1 MFTGIVEGILE
12 IYNIEKDNNFYT
24 INIKLNSD
32 ISNIKNGDSIS
43 INGVCLTVTSID
55 GLVFTSDIVRETLD
69 KTNLRYFKADDYI
82 NLERAMKASS
92 RFDGHIVQG
101 HVEGIGKVKK
111 IIKDNDSFIIS
122 IEIPQSLSEY
132 CIHKGSITVNGVS
145 LTIASIEENLIDIWI
160 IPHTLS
166 NTTFGSINKNDYVN
180 IETDIIAKYVKKFQG
195 LKEK

>member
-1 MFTGIVEGILE
+1 MFTGIVEEIGQIVGIDNQNDSSR
-12 IYNIEKDNNFYT
+12 ISIKTEK
-24 INIKLNSD
+24 ILNSAK
-32 ISNIKNGDSIS
+32 IGDSIS

-55 GLVFTSDIVRETLD
+55 GLVFTSDVVRETLN
-69 KTNLRYFKADDYI
+69 KTNLQYVKADDCI

-122 IEIPQSLSEY
+122 IEIPDSLSEY
-132 CIHKGSITVNGVS
+132 CINKGSITVNGVS

-166 NTTFGSINKNDYVN
+166 HTTFGSINEDYYVN

-195 LKEK
+195 LKDK

>member
-1 MFTGIVEGILE
+1 MFTGIVEE
-12 IYNIEKDNNFYT
+12 IGKIISIDSHDDSFKISVKAEK
-24 INIKLNSD
+24 ILNSAK
-32 ISNIKNGDSIS
+32 IGDSIS

-69 KTNLRYFKADDYI
+69 KTNLQYVKADDCV

-111 IIKDNDSFIIS
+111 IRKDNASFIIS

-166 NTTFGSINKNDYVN
+166 HTTFGSINEDDYVN

-195 LKEK
+195 LKER

>member
-1 MFTGIVEGILE
+1 MFTGIVEEIGQIVGIDNQNDSSR
-12 IYNIEKDNNFYT
+12 ISIKTEK
-24 INIKLNSD
+24 ILNSAK
-32 ISNIKNGDSIS
+32 IGDSIS

-55 GLVFTSDIVRETLD
+55 GLVFTSDVVRETLN
-69 KTNLRYFKADDYI
+69 KTNLQYVKADDCI

-122 IEIPQSLSEY
+122 IVIPQSLSEY

-160 IPHTLS
+160 IPHTLTH
-166 NTTFGSINKNDYVN
+166 TTFGSINKNDYVN
-180 IETDIIAKYVKKFQG
+180 IETDIIAKYVKKFQD